1 MRYVVVEGLDYS
13 GKTYFINEISKM
25 FSKTLKISEPF
36 NQTKFCSR
44 IRDIIR
50 SDIPNKEK
58 EKELLLKNREIG
70 FSILEYQIE
79 EYLKEN
85 IELNLLISDRN
96 FLTTLVY
103 QCETKEEMRDVINNT
118 ISALD
123 DLFINIIPDIVY
135 YLEIPFELALER
147 SNKRGIENNLDKKVL
162 AKDVYKKMQSKYRL
176 ALEVLKEICPNT
188 EICIIEGVIDNKK
201 LNEVRAKLYTNM
213 IMNTKLI

>member
-50 SDIPNKEK
+50 SDITNKEK

-147 SNKRGIENNLDKKVL
+147 SNNRGIENNLDKKVL

-176 ALEVLKEICPNT
+176 ALEALKEICPNT

>member
-36 NQTKFCSR
+36 NQTKFCSK

-50 SDIPNKEK
+50 SDIPNKER

-85 IELNLLISDRN
+85 IELDLLVSDRN

-103 QCETKEEMRDVINNT
+103 QCETKEEMKDVINNT
-118 ISALD
+118 ISTLD
-123 DLFINIIPDIVY
+123 SLFINVIPDIVY

-162 AKDVYKKMQSKYRL
+162 VKDVYEKMQSKYRL
-176 ALEVLKEICPNT
+176 ALEVLKDICPNT
-188 EICIIEGVIDNKK
+188 EIFIIEGVIDNKK
-201 LNEVRAKLYTNM
+201 LSEIRCNLYTDM
-213 IMNTKLI
+213 IINTKLI

>member
-162 AKDVYKKMQSKYRL
+162 VKDVYEKMQSKYRL
-176 ALEVLKEICPNT
+176 ALEALKEICPNT

>member
-1 MRYVVVEGLDYS
+1 MRYLVVEGLDYS

-25 FSKTLKISEPF
+25 FSKVLKISEPF
-36 NQTKFCSR
+36 NQTKFCSK

-70 FSILEYQIE
+70 FSVLEYQIE

-85 IELNLLISDRN
+85 IEFDLLISDRN

-103 QCETKEEMRDVINNT
+103 QCETKEEMRDIINST

-123 DLFINIIPDIVY
+123 DLYINVIPDIVY

-147 SNKRGIENNLDKKVL
+147 SNERGIENNLDKKVL
-162 AKDVYKKMQSKYRL
+162 VKDVYEKMQSKYRL
-176 ALEVLKEICPNT
+176 ALEILKEICPNT
-188 EICIIEGVIDNKK
+188 EIFIIEGVIDNKK
-201 LNEVRAKLYTNM
+201 LSEIRCNLYTNM
-213 IMNTKLI
+213 IINTKLI

>member
-13 GKTYFINEISKM
+13 GKTYFINEISEM
-25 FSKTLKISEPF
+25 FSKVLKISEPF
-36 NQTKFCSR
+36 NQTKFCSK

-50 SDIPNKEK
+50 SDIPNKER

-123 DLFINIIPDIVY
+123 SLFINVIPDIVY

-162 AKDVYKKMQSKYRL
+162 VKDVYEKMQSKYRL
-176 ALEVLKEICPNT
+176 ALEVLKDICPNT